1 MHLIGLIQ
9 LQNGEPPKLH
19 IWGNVEERYAYIRL
33 VNRHGDPRTAREIA
47 LREMLRLLRGGWQLC
62 QTSSSTLLLN
72 YYFCG
77 ASQALA
83 ANHGRR

>member
-1 MHLIGLIQ
+1 MI
-9 LQNGEPPKLH
+9 
-19 IWGNVEERYAYIRL
+19 
-33 VNRHGDPRTAREIA
+33 
-47 LREMLRLLRGGWQLC
+47 RLLRGGWQLC

-83 ANHGRR
+83 ADHGRRQ